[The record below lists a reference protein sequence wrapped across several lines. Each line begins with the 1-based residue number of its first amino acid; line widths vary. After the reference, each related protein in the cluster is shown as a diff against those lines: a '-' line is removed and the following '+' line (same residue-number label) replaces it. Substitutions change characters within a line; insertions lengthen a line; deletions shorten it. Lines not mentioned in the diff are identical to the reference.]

1 MNARPPVSDNLR
13 GAGLMM
19 LSMAAFT
26 FNDTAIKALG
36 DSVPLAQAI
45 FLRGMMS
52 TALIYLAARR
62 MGAIRLRL
70 PRRDWALIAV
80 RSLADIGATFLFLA
94 ALMRM
99 PLANLTAILQALPLT
114 VSLAAALIF
123 GEPLGWRRLAAIA
136 IGFLGVMLIVRP
148 GPEGF
153 DLHAL
158 FALGAVGFV
167 TIRDLAARR
176 LSPATPSVTVALVGA
191 AAIMLAS
198 GVITAFDG
206 WHPVARPD
214 LGLLALAAVF
224 VFAGYLSSVMTMRV
238 GEIGLVAPF
247 RYTGL
252 IWALFMGWLVF
263 GDWPT
268 PLTLLGAGIVVATGL
283 FTLYRERAL
292 TRARRRNAA
301 QG

>member
-1 MNARPPVSDNLR
+1 MTPDASLRRSDNLR

-26 FNDTAIKALG
+26 LNDTAIKALG

-45 FLRGMMS
+45 FLRGVMS
-52 TALIYLAARR
+52 TALIYLAARHI
-62 MGAIRLRL
+62 GAVRLNL
-70 PRRDWALIAV
+70 PRRDWALIV
-80 RSLADIGATFLFLA
+80 LRSLADLGATFLFLA

-114 VSLAAALIF
+114 VALAAALVF

-136 IGFLGVMLIVRP
+136 IGFVGVMLIVRP
-148 GPEGF
+148 GPGGF
-153 DLHAL
+153 DIHAL
-158 FALGAVGFV
+158 YALGAVGFV

-176 LSPATPSVTVALVGA
+176 LSPAAPSMTVALVGA
-191 AAIMLAS
+191 AVIMLAS
-198 GVITAFDG
+198 GLLAAMQG
-206 WHPVARPD
+206 WQPVGRTD
-214 LGLLALAAVF
+214 LGLLTLAAVF
-224 VFAGYLSSVMTMRV
+224 IFAGYLASVMTMRV

-252 IWALFMGWLVF
+252 IWALVLGWLVF

-268 PLTLLGAGIVVATGL
+268 PLTLFGAAIVVATGL
-283 FTLYRERAL
+283 FTLLRERAL
-292 TRARRRNAA
+292 ARQAR
-301 QG
+301 

>member
-1 MNARPPVSDNLR
+1 VSTRMPLSDNLR

-36 DSVPLAQAI
+36 DGVPLAQAI
-45 FLRGMMS
+45 FLRGVMS
-52 TALIYLAARR
+52 TALIYIAARR
-62 MGAIRLRL
+62 IGGIRLNL
-70 PRRDWALIAV
+70 PRRDWALIAL
-80 RSLADIGATFLFLA
+80 RSLADLGATFLFLA

-114 VSLAAALIF
+114 VALAAALIF

-136 IGFLGVMLIVRP
+136 IGFVGVLLIVRP

-158 FALGAVGFV
+158 YALGAVGFV

-176 LSPATPSVTVALVGA
+176 LSPATPSMTVALVGA
-191 AAIMLAS
+191 AVIMLAS
-198 GVITAFDG
+198 GVLAAMQG
-206 WHPVARPD
+206 WQPVARAD

-224 VFAGYLSSVMTMRV
+224 IFAGYLASVMTMRV

-252 IWALFMGWLVF
+252 IWALIMGWLVF

-268 PLTLLGAGIVVATGL
+268 PLTLVGAAIVVATGL
-283 FTLYRERAL
+283 FTLLREHAL
-292 TRARRRNAA
+292 ARRAR
-301 QG
+301 

>member
-1 MNARPPVSDNLR
+1 MNTRQPVSDNLR

-45 FLRGMMS
+45 FLRGVMS
-52 TALIYLAARR
+52 TALIYLAARHL
-62 MGAIRLRL
+62 GGIRLNL
-70 PRRDWALIAV
+70 PRRDWALIIL
-80 RSLADIGATFLFLA
+80 RSLADLGATFLFLA

-114 VSLAAALIF
+114 VALAAALVF

-153 DLHAL
+153 DIHA
-158 FALGAVGFV
+158 FYALGAVGFV

-176 LSPATPSVTVALVGA
+176 LSPATPSMTVALVGA
-191 AAIMLAS
+191 AVIMLAS
-198 GVITAFDG
+198 GVLSAMQG
-206 WHPVARPD
+206 WQPVAGTS

-224 VFAGYLSSVMTMRV
+224 IFAGYLASVMTMRV

-252 IWALFMGWLVF
+252 IWALIMGWLVF

-268 PLTLLGAGIVVATGL
+268 ALTLLGAAIVVATGL
-283 FTLYRERAL
+283 FTLLRERAL
-292 TRARRRNAA
+292 ARRPR
-301 QG
+301 